1 MINDRELIVV
11 ILVLISLY
19 KLNKRL
25 VFWNKPEIP
34 RHVKSM
40 LKDTT
45 QYLCISLVIYG
56 LIEYDQPFYDR
67 DDIISSRL
75 GRIIV
80 IITTIMFYHQL
91 IYPAITGHGK
101 RKDDKRQLE
110 KTSYNNDEVVISKED
125 EDILSQLLDDTD

>member
-1 MINDRELIVV
+1 
-11 ILVLISLY
+11 
-19 KLNKRL
+19 
-25 VFWNKPEIP
+25 
-34 RHVKSM
+34 M